1 MEENKKISDWLE
13 KLQQESWNLELL
25 ISGFSI
31 FLLIQVGDV
40 INDFSAEFSNHYN
53 FPNNIRGVVFTFTGI
68 GQLGAIVLT
77 INLLVHILL
86 RGFWIGAIGLRSV
99 QSKLDISKLNYS
111 DFFQR
116 KLEKN
121 IIPLDD
127 LLTRVDNLSSIIFS
141 FSFLIVFML
150 LSLFLGFSFIGVL
163 AFLNNAFIDPIEHE
177 LLNAVLSTILIILIV
192 SILLTGV
199 IIHD

>member
-40 INDFSAEFSNHYN
+40 IDDFSDEFANHFN
-53 FPNNIRGVVFTFTGI
+53 LPNNIRGVVHAFAGI
-68 GQLGAIVLT
+68 GKLGAIVLT
-77 INLLVHILL
+77 INLIVHILL

-111 DFFQR
+111 EFFQEKLR
-116 KLEKN
+116 KK
-121 IIPLDD
+121 I
-127 LLTRVDNLSSIIFS
+127 TF
-141 FSFLIVFML
+141 FGMF
-150 LSLFLGFSFIGVL
+150 
-163 AFLNNAFIDPIEHE
+163 
-177 LLNAVLSTILIILIV
+177 
-192 SILLTGV
+192 
-199 IIHD
+199 